1 MVTSSSGIT
10 PFLTVSGRAEEAMTF
25 YVSLFPRS
33 EVIAIRRYGSGD
45 GGVEGSVMHATF
57 ALDGREF
64 MCSDSYVAHG
74 WSFTP
79 AISLYVACESAVEVE
94 RLYGSLSEGG
104 QVFMPLGAYPFSEQ
118 FAWVGDRFGVTWQLA
133 LDHE

>member
-1 MVTSSSGIT
+1 MAASGQKIT
-10 PFLTVSGRAEEAMTF
+10 PFLTFSGQAEEAMTF
-25 YVSLFPRS
+25 YISLFPRS
-33 EVIAIRRYGSGD
+33 EVIAIRRYGSGE
-45 GGVEGSVMHATF
+45 GGAEGSVMHATF

-64 MCSDSYVAHG
+64 MCIDSSIQHA
-74 WSFTP
+74 WTFTP

-104 QVFMPLGAYPFSEQ
+104 QVFMPLGAYPFSEK
-118 FAWVGDRFGVTWQLA
+118 FAWVGDRFGVTWQLS